1 MYSNLTY
8 KDFNINA
15 SKTSQKLRNN
25 EDVKYVSFAKAD
37 DKLVKCLICMRVIKN
52 VNNKSIECH
61 FKSTHN
67 IIYELPILM
76 RMTVAV
82 GIDIKIEKINENDD
96 VEVHIPLIRKKPALG
111 CRSGDCCD
119 NPRYLVDK
127 NTGTIIKED
136 NLASL
141 YEWCDNRLPEKE
153 DIPKVLQDYINDYNN
168 LPSNT
173 GSISKP
179 PSHYLQEEYKFPH
192 CGFIFN
198 KRNTRK

>member
-1 MYSNLTY
+1 MQITTVIKIVKMYSNLTY

-37 DKLVKCLICMRVIKN
+37 DKLVKCLICMKVIKN

-82 GIDIKIEKINENDD
+82 GIDIKIEKIYF
-96 VEVHIPLIRKKPALG
+96 IKIS
-111 CRSGDCCD
+111 CICC
-119 NPRYLVDK
+119 YLR
-127 NTGTIIKED
+127 TH
-136 NLASL
+136 
-141 YEWCDNRLPEKE
+141 RLTNHDSP
-153 DIPKVLQDYINDYNN
+153 
-168 LPSNT
+168 
-173 GSISKP
+173 
-179 PSHYLQEEYKFPH
+179 YLQFALIVEKYP
-192 CGFIFN
+192 IFVVISAH
-198 KRNTRK
+198 T